1 MTNDKNSSQPDL
13 FGDTFEKVINAKNRL
28 GPFSHTLL
36 QWAVDFSQVNLSGF
50 SPQKIKDIQFEVFA
64 FFISSGRKGNG
75 MKAMTWS
82 LSLDDGSI
90 KPFPSKEQVIS
101 VQKKLFDTLVSSY
114 KGQLTTI
121 HLRDVTFELD
131 PGFRSTTMKMI
142 PRVNEIEG
150 GVHLLFATLLSRHG
164 PVGRCPG
171 CQKYFVSAKGKKIFC
186 TASCQENVASRRYRS
201 KRKSAVID

>member
-1 MTNDKNSSQPDL
+1 MTNDKNLSQQDL
-13 FGDTFEKVINAKNRL
+13 FGDAFEKVLNAKKRL

-36 QWAVDFSQVNLSGF
+36 QWAVEFSQVNLREF
-50 SPQKIKDIQFEVFA
+50 SPQKLKDLQFEVFA

-75 MKAMTWS
+75 IKAMKWS
-82 LSLDDGSI
+82 LSLEDGSI

-101 VQKKLFDTLVSSY
+101 VQKKLFDTLVCSY
-114 KGQLTTI
+114 KGHLTSI
-121 HLRDVTFELD
+121 HLQDVTFELD
-131 PGFRSTTMKMI
+131 PGFRSTTMKII

-150 GVHLLFATLLSRHG
+150 GVHLLFAILLSRHG
-164 PVGRCPG
+164 PVGRCLG

-201 KRKSAVID
+201 RRKSAAID